1 MSNIS
6 QAPEEVQLA
15 VDLIFLFES
24 NKIDD
29 EIILKALEIV
39 KRDYLKKQSLK
50 QDNKLT

>member
-1 MSNIS
+1 MNNID

-29 EIILKALEIV
+29 EIVLKALEIV
-39 KRDYLKKQSLK
+39 KQDYLKKQNLNQS
-50 QDNKLT
+50 NKLA